1 MDDGKKKIN
10 IYIKTKVL
18 MLRNRDR
25 MLEVSDT

>member
-1 MDDGKKKIN
+1 MDDGKKNIN